1 MVRNF
6 QTRNDVGPFA
16 KSVDTDYEK
25 PAGSLK
31 AAVVPGKTD
40 SEFHVN
46 GLKHTS
52 PISLLALRIDCR
64 RRSIPFI
71 TRFRFVMQLAR
82 VLFEEIA
89 KCNGRKYRGW
99 ICSSD

>member
-6 QTRNDVGPFA
+6 QTRNGVGPFV
-16 KSVDTDYEK
+16 KSLDTDYEK

-40 SEFHVN
+40 SEFRVD

-52 PISLLALRIDCR
+52 PISLLALPNDV
-64 RRSIPFI
+64 SIVVGVQSP
-71 TRFRFVMQLAR
+71 L
-82 VLFEEIA
+82 
-89 KCNGRKYRGW
+89 
-99 ICSSD
+99 